1 MSQYRKLKKT
11 LEEGGDAA
19 MRVEEQPFGTEI
31 IEKLE
36 QEDSESANSV
46 V

>member
-1 MSQYRKLKKT
+1 MMQYRKLKKT
-11 LEEGGDAA
+11 LAEGDAA

-31 IEKLE
+31 IEELE
-36 QEDSESANSV
+36 NEDSESVNAV